1 MGDLIV
7 QQELFCK
14 QKFVE
19 QMRAMFKKFMDVEEC
34 VGAKEDADVFITLEQ
49 FKQHMSQEEVQAYLE
64 TQQLF
69 SGDLFRLFE
78 LLDHDGEGTLS
89 LKEFIHGCLHLKGQ
103 ARCSDVVLLLAET
116 RKVNCELRQMHEDL
130 VEQLW

>member
-1 MGDLIV
+1 MGG
-7 QQELFCK
+7 E
-14 QKFVE
+14 
-19 QMRAMFKKFMDVEEC
+19 EEC
-34 VGAKEDADVFITLEQ
+34 VGKKSESDVFITLEQ
-49 FKQHMSQEEVQAYLE
+49 FKKHMAQEEVQAYLE

-116 RKVNCELRQMHEDL
+116 RKINSDMRQLHADL
-130 VEQLW
+130 VEQICSLLCLQAVAPQRKQIAVEL